1 MPGGSSPTLKSS
13 SPAYRRH
20 KSAVPLLH
28 CSWVPDDGQWRRL
41 EATVSRA
48 HQLSDPILQM
58 AEACCQLWLRENNRR
73 VNRGLAKKFG
83 WLAALCRN
91 HPLHFLPLHEAD
103 GSYLRHFTEF
113 ALIEPQTPPVQLWCG
128 RSELASN
135 LTFRHLLTC
144 FIRALQ
150 DTTWAQLRYSH
161 ISGTHRAVVYT
172 ARLGPI
178 HHSNS

>member
-20 KSAVPLLH
+20 KPAVPLLH
-28 CSWVPDDGQWRRL
+28 CSWVPDDGQWQRL

-58 AEACCQLWLRENNRR
+58 AEACCQLWLRENNRCA
-73 VNRGLAKKFG
+73 NRGLAKKFG

-91 HPLHFLPLHEAD
+91 HPLRFIPLHEAD

-128 RSELASN
+128 RSELFPHFQNVPSCDVHSETWSHSSQQ
-135 LTFRHLLTC
+135 LMTLFLY
-144 FIRALQ
+144 AL
-150 DTTWAQLRYSH
+150 S
-161 ISGTHRAVVYT
+161 
-172 ARLGPI
+172 
-178 HHSNS
+178 